1 MSTVAP
7 NSDTARSSDWAFKQL
22 FKLESK
28 CRSPTPAL
36 QVEAIGEFPKLLDQ
50 FPFPTLVSSAFLKLG
65 DLFRSSPN
73 SLRYHIAQVFG
84 ASQQHLAQITQTEE
98 LLKRILVVLYSNDP
112 IARVLALRLI
122 GNASLI
128 FAKFPEAQHSIL
140 LRYQSSHPLE
150 IVAAVQT
157 TESMLS
163 YSPEFLEVVWETVL
177 SKADDPDVPDS
188 VRVQLIRSLQ
198 HAAPNL
204 MLSTLL
210 YSHCQHWACDT
221 DSTNIIRCA
230 AMDTWKA
237 IIQRHNE
244 LQSVDAKHI
253 SGYVLHDLASL
264 RRSALALLGKWKPK
278 GQTVD
283 ASCLNEI
290 QQRLTDCLHLPADSN
305 MTIVGFGELRLAAT
319 VLARIEVACGNVNAS
334 QSWLAAYKYAARAL
348 EVFSDTTFATSSA
361 LSLNMSGQS
370 SANDRPG
377 IDPVYRLLI
386 SSVMLVINISTILDS
401 SEYRSVTATIVR
413 DSWLAITKRGES
425 ATALQDMVGS
435 LSKPVTCQVINIVVK
450 TSL

>member
-65 DLFRSSPN
+65 DLFRSSAN

-177 SKADDPDVPDS
+177 SKADDPDVLDS

-244 LQSVDAKHI
+244 LHSV
-253 SGYVLHDLASL
+253 
-264 RRSALALLGKWKPK
+264 
-278 GQTVD
+278 
-283 ASCLNEI
+283 
-290 QQRLTDCLHLPADSN
+290 
-305 MTIVGFGELRLAAT
+305 
-319 VLARIEVACGNVNAS
+319 
-334 QSWLAAYKYAARAL
+334 
-348 EVFSDTTFATSSA
+348 
-361 LSLNMSGQS
+361 
-370 SANDRPG
+370 
-377 IDPVYRLLI
+377 
-386 SSVMLVINISTILDS
+386 
-401 SEYRSVTATIVR
+401 
-413 DSWLAITKRGES
+413 
-425 ATALQDMVGS
+425 
-435 LSKPVTCQVINIVVK
+435 
-450 TSL
+450 

>member
-244 LQSVDAKHI
+244 LHA
-253 SGYVLHDLASL
+253 
-264 RRSALALLGKWKPK
+264 
-278 GQTVD
+278 
-283 ASCLNEI
+283 
-290 QQRLTDCLHLPADSN
+290 
-305 MTIVGFGELRLAAT
+305 
-319 VLARIEVACGNVNAS
+319 
-334 QSWLAAYKYAARAL
+334 
-348 EVFSDTTFATSSA
+348 
-361 LSLNMSGQS
+361 
-370 SANDRPG
+370 
-377 IDPVYRLLI
+377 
-386 SSVMLVINISTILDS
+386 
-401 SEYRSVTATIVR
+401 
-413 DSWLAITKRGES
+413 
-425 ATALQDMVGS
+425 
-435 LSKPVTCQVINIVVK
+435 
-450 TSL
+450 